1 MIVLAV
7 ESSAGPASAAIVKNG
22 EVLSSEFINTNLTHS
37 ETLLPLVEKAL
48 SSAKLTLSDIDCF
61 AVSAGPGSFTGL
73 RIGIAL
79 IKGLATPENTLT
91 AGVSTLLAMAANHK
105 DSNCLLCPVMD
116 ARCNQVYNA
125 LFRIKNGEIERLTP
139 DRALMCEELA
149 AELKEKYANENI
161 VIMGDGYKVFMPYV
175 EDFASLSSED
185 KIYQNAVGV
194 AIMAENFEEPSKLNP
209 IYLRLPQA
217 ERELKLKKERGN

>member
-1 MIVLAV
+1 MITLAV
-7 ESSAGPASAAIVKNG
+7 ESSAGPASAAIVKDG
-22 EVLSSEFINTNLTHS
+22 KVLAHEFINTNLTHS

-48 SSAKLTLSDIDCF
+48 SHANLTLLDIDRF

-79 IKGLATPENTLT
+79 IKGLATPENTPT
-91 AGVSTLLAMAANHK
+91 AAVSTLLSMAANHIE
-105 DSNCLLCPVMD
+105 SNCLLCPVMD

-125 LFRIKNGEIERLTP
+125 LFKINNGKIERLTP

-149 AELKEKYANENI
+149 KELKEKYSGENI
-161 VIMGDGYKVFMPYV
+161 IVMGDGYKVFMPYA
-175 EDFASLSSED
+175 EDFATLSSQD
-185 KIYQNAVGV
+185 KIYQNALGV
-194 AIMAENFEEPSKLNP
+194 ALMAEKFDSPDKLTP

>member
-1 MIVLAV
+1 MIILAV
-7 ESSAGPASAAIVKNG
+7 ESSAGPASAAIVKDG

-48 SSAKLTLSDIDCF
+48 KKANLTLSSIDRF
-61 AVSAGPGSFTGL
+61 AVSSGPGSFTGL

-79 IKGLATPENTLT
+79 IKGLATPENSPT

-105 DSNCLLCPVMD
+105 DSNCLLCTVMD

-125 LFRIKNGEIERLTP
+125 LFKIENGEIKRLTP

-161 VIMGDGYKVFMPYV
+161 VVMGDGYKVFMPYV
-175 EDFASLSSED
+175 KDFASLSSED

-194 AIMAENFEEPSKLNP
+194 ALMAENFEEPAKLTP
-209 IYLRLPQA
+209 VYLRLPQA